1 MDTPSEGTKE
11 KLPTTAEVVFVWFL
25 RLMSI
30 IAMISGIS
38 YWSQL
43 TGIGNA
49 DLPRFDE
56 LPVHWQVPWVVL
68 AVLLP
73 CASMGLWM
81 LTSWGVV
88 LWAAASILEIAVY
101 GVWSDSYLSRPMVVF
116 GHIVALTVLA
126 AILIVIGLQRYRDR
140 VH

>member
-1 MDTPSEGTKE
+1 MDTRSEGMKE
-11 KLPTTAEVVFVWFL
+11 KRQSTAEIVFVWFL
-25 RLMSI
+25 RLMAI
-30 IAMISGIS
+30 IAMISGLS

-43 TGIGNA
+43 TGIGGA

-56 LPVHWQVPWVVL
+56 LPVHWQVPWGVL

-88 LWAAASILEIAVY
+88 LWVAASILEIAVY
-101 GVWSDSYLSRPMVVF
+101 GVWSDSYISRPTVVI

-126 AILIVIGLQRYRDR
+126 AILVVIGLQRYRDR
-140 VH
+140 VN

>member
-1 MDTPSEGTKE
+1 MDTPSEGMKE
-11 KLPTTAEVVFVWFL
+11 KRPTTAEIVFVWFL
-25 RLMSI
+25 RLMAI
-30 IAMISGIS
+30 IAMISGLS

-43 TGIGNA
+43 TGIGSA

-88 LWAAASILEIAVY
+88 LWAAASVLEIAVY
-101 GVWSDSYLSRPMVVF
+101 GVWSDSYISRPTVVF
-116 GHIVALTVLA
+116 GHIVALTLLA
-126 AILIVIGLQRYRDR
+126 AILIVIALQRYRDR